1 MADKKF
7 TLLELHLDEGSIQ
20 VGPAALGA
28 GGDGI
33 TEPES
38 KDSGEGEGES
48 ESESEG
54 EGEGDASCPG
64 RKLGKLLVALLV
76 IAVLVLG
83 LKKVLG
89 GGSEDLDELE
99 ELSELDEE

>member
-20 VGPAALGA
+20 IGPSAI
-28 GGDGI
+28 GDEQPEI

-38 KDSGEGEGES
+38 KDPDES
-48 ESESEG
+48 DDG
-54 EGEGDASCPG
+54 GCCPG
-64 RKLGKLLVALLV
+64 RKAGKGLVVLLVLG
-76 IAVLVLG
+76 VLVLG

-89 GGSEDLDELE
+89 GGDDLDELE
-99 ELSELDEE
+99 ALADLDEDDA

>member
-38 KDSGEGEGES
+38 KDSGESEGES
-48 ESESEG
+48 EGESG
-54 EGEGDASCPG
+54 GDASCPG
-64 RKLGKLLVALLV
+64 RKLGKLLVTLLV

-99 ELSELDEE
+99 ELSKLDEE

>member
-38 KDSGEGEGES
+38 KDSGEGEG
-48 ESESEG
+48 ESEG

>member
-38 KDSGEGEGES
+38 KDS
-48 ESESEG
+48 
-54 EGEGDASCPG
+54 GEGDASCPG

-99 ELSELDEE
+99 ELSKLDEE

>member
-38 KDSGEGEGES
+38 KDSGEGEGEG
-48 ESESEG
+48 ES
-54 EGEGDASCPG
+54 EGDASCPG

>member
-38 KDSGEGEGES
+38 KDSGEG

>member
-20 VGPAALGA
+20 VGPSVI
-28 GGDGI
+28 GDEQNTI

-38 KDSGEGEGES
+38 KDSDES
-48 ESESEG
+48 ES
-54 EGEGDASCPG
+54 GDCCAG
-64 RKLGKLLVALLV
+64 RKAGKLLVVFLV
-76 IAVLVLG
+76 LAVLALG

-89 GGSEDLDELE
+89 GGDDLEELE
-99 ELSELDEE
+99 ELAELDEEA

>member
-38 KDSGEGEGES
+38 KDSGEGEG
-48 ESESEG
+48 EG

>member
-28 GGDGI
+28 EDDEI
-33 TEPES
+33 TEPEAE
-38 KDSGEGEGES
+38 DEDEPDDGGC
-48 ESESEG
+48 
-54 EGEGDASCPG
+54 CPG
-64 RKLGKLLVALLV
+64 RKAGKLLVVLL
-76 IAVLVLG
+76 ILAVLALG

-89 GGSEDLDELE
+89 GGDDLEELE
-99 ELSELDEE
+99 ELADLDEEA